1 MKVCLETT
9 IIMHMEGNND
19 LSQISKCRSDGG
31 DLDPEHILKV
41 MTVLPKRLDKIYGE
55 NRGINDKSNILT

>member
-9 IIMHMEGNND
+9 IIMHMEGNNY

-31 DLDPEHILKV
+31 HLDPERILKV
-41 MTVLPKRLDKIYGE
+41 MTVFPKQLDKIYGE
-55 NRGINDKSNILT
+55 NRGISDESNILT